1 MKKTATSFYLG
12 FMDLGEGVQG
22 DIHNST
28 LVMDANI
35 SPLANFPDNEANTLY
50 PNLTGASTYDTAA
63 IRGFVNSA
71 QELERIGYENGIDF
85 EKYENAKLL
94 RPEEYTLNAQLGYIS
109 LNSALNQ
116 DDILGVAFQYTL
128 DGQVY
133 QVGEFSTDGV
143 PGQSSL
149 YVKLL
154 RGTTIDTELP
164 MWDLMMKNVYSLG
177 AFNISQEDFF
187 FNVFY
192 LNPATG
198 VEIPFLPEGE
208 PNGIPLVQVLI
219 KLLLMEFLILL
230 KELPLTLVRVG
241 FIFQF

>member
-1 MKKTATSFYLG
+1 MKKEASDYEENRHFFLSQYYRNTYEQSLSSLPVISSRATVTRVEVWVSNRNNAVENTKNIIG

-22 DIHNST
+22 DIYNST

-71 QELERIGYENGIDF
+71 QELESIGYENGIDF

-94 RPEEYTLNAQLGYIS
+94 RPEEYTLNPQLGYIS

-177 AFNISQEDFF
+177 AFNISQEDFS
-187 FNVFY
+187 
-192 LNPATG
+192 
-198 VEIPFLPEGE
+198 
-208 PNGIPLVQVLI
+208 
-219 KLLLMEFLILL
+219 LMC
-230 KELPLTLVRVG
+230 
-241 FIFQF
+241 FI